1 MIEAGLWSL
10 LAASALLIG
19 AVAGIALDLPR
30 RIVSTIMAFGA
41 GALISAVAFD
51 LTDEAFNRGGT
62 GTLAI
67 GLATGAVT
75 FFVGKRLIERSGGRM
90 HARPTRT
97 DSKTVVEGNGP
108 AIVLGALLDGIPE
121 SVVLGAT
128 LIGGAGVGIPFL
140 VAVFLSNLPEAIS
153 GSSDLRHEGHR
164 SGWIIGL
171 WLAVV
176 VASAVAAALGYA
188 ILRGM
193 TGAPLAFIQA
203 FAAGAILT
211 MLADTMV
218 PEAYQNAGDSAGL
231 ATVLGFALAY
241 LLSTVS

>member
-1 MIEAGLWSL
+1 MLEAGLWGL
-10 LAASALLIG
+10 AAASALMIG
-19 AVAGIALDLPR
+19 AIVGIAFNLPR
-30 RIVSTIMAFGA
+30 RLVSTVMAFGA
-41 GALISAVAFD
+41 GALLSAVAFD
-51 LTDEAFNRGGT
+51 LTDEAFQRGGT
-62 GTLAI
+62 TALAI
-67 GLATGAVT
+67 GLTIGAIT
-75 FFVGKRLIERSGGRM
+75 FFIGKKLIERYGGKM
-90 HARPTRT
+90 HARRT
-97 DSKTVVEGNGP
+97 ASDSRTVIEGNGP

-128 LIGGAGVGIPFL
+128 LLAGKGIGVPFL
-140 VAVFLSNLPEAIS
+140 VAVFLSNLPEAMS

-164 SGWIIGL
+164 SRWIIGL
-171 WLAVV
+171 WLAVT
-176 VASAVAAALGYA
+176 VASGIAAALGFG
-188 ILRGM
+188 ILGEM
-193 TGAPLAFIQA
+193 SGTPVAFIQA